1 MMEVMKKGVGLPKV
15 QLKFENFAK
24 NGFKVADPK
33 IVADLWK
40 WRPMWQQPV
49 VRRKCPKRGLRMW

>member
-40 WRPMWQQPV
+40 WRQTV
-49 VRRKCPKRGLRMW
+49 TDAK